1 MGMKKETVM
10 ETILGLCIGVG
21 LSAACGFRVFVP
33 LLVMSI
39 ATMMGWFEPSKG
51 FEWLALPSVCL
62 ALGVATVCEI
72 AAYYIPW
79 VDNALDTVA
88 TPAAMIAGTLT
99 TMAVSS
105 GEMSQFASWAAAII
119 VGGGT
124 AGVVQ
129 MNTVAAR
136 GVSTATTGGL
146 GNFVVATSEWI
157 GAILLSV
164 SAMLVPALVAI
175 VVLIT
180 VIWVVRWI
188 RHKKQEQAHT
198 PL

>member
-1 MGMKKETVM
+1 M

-39 ATMMGWFEPSKG
+39 ATMMGWFEPSQG
-51 FEWLALPSVCL
+51 FEWLAMPSVCL
-62 ALGVATVCEI
+62 ALAVATVCEV
-72 AAYYIPW
+72 AAYYVPW

-105 GEMSQFASWAAAII
+105 GEMSQFAGWAAAII

-129 MNTVAAR
+129 MSTVAAR

-146 GNFVVATSEWI
+146 GNFVVATGEWI

-164 SAMLVPALVAI
+164 SALLVPALVAI
-175 VVLIT
+175 VVLIA
-180 VIWVVRWI
+180 VILAIRWI
-188 RHKKQEQAHT
+188 RHKKQEQAHS

>member
-1 MGMKKETVM
+1 M

-62 ALGVATVCEI
+62 ALAVATVCEV

-105 GEMSQFASWAAAII
+105 GEMSQFAGWAAAII

-129 MNTVAAR
+129 MSTVAAR

-146 GNFVVATSEWI
+146 GNFVVATGEWI

-164 SAMLVPALVAI
+164 SALLVPALVA
-175 VVLIT
+175 VVV
-180 VIWVVRWI
+180 VIAVILAIRWI
-188 RHKKQEQAHT
+188 RHKKQEQAHS

>member
-1 MGMKKETVM
+1 M
-10 ETILGLCIGVG
+10 ETILGLCIGIG

-33 LLVMSI
+33 LLVMSV
-39 ATMMGWFEPSKG
+39 ATLAGLFEPSQG
-51 FEWLALPSVCL
+51 FEWLAMPSVCL
-62 ALGVATVCEI
+62 ALAIATICEV
-72 AAYYIPW
+72 AAYYVPW

-105 GEMSQFASWAAAII
+105 GEMSQFAGWASAII

-124 AGVVQ
+124 AGAVQ
-129 MNTVAAR
+129 LNTVALR

-146 GNFVVATSEWI
+146 GNFVIATGEWI
-157 GAILLSV
+157 GAILLSIL
-164 SAMLVPALVAI
+164 AMLLPIFVAI
-175 VVLIT
+175 LVMVGI
-180 VIWVVRWI
+180 VFAVRWI
-188 RHKKQEQAHT
+188 QKKRQPPNHV

>member
-1 MGMKKETVM
+1 M

-51 FEWLALPSVCL
+51 FEWLAMPSVCL
-62 ALGVATVCEI
+62 ALAVATVCEV

-105 GEMSQFASWAAAII
+105 GEMSQFAGWAAAII

-124 AGVVQ
+124 AGGGQ
-129 MNTVAAR
+129 MSTVAAR

-146 GNFVVATSEWI
+146 GNFVVATGEWI

-164 SAMLVPALVAI
+164 SALLVPALVAI
-175 VVLIT
+175 VVVIA
-180 VIWVVRWI
+180 VIWAIRWI
-188 RHKKQEQAHT
+188 RHKKQEQAHS